1 MFEHGTTKLRETAA
15 TQEEYDEV
23 LGVDLIPFLL
33 LLLSCCHDWGRVD
46 FMDKCFFEN
55 FKRITIN
62 LVERKPTTLA
72 HSRMTSICSGNVK
85 CGGQK
90 NRRLRCRLTEQY
102 KLALKNN
109 FNHQ

>member
-1 MFEHGTTKLRETAA
+1 MPCPTAHFLNKSGVKIQEFSARTGTTKLRETAA
-15 TQEEYDEV
+15 TQEYDEV

-33 LLLSCCHDWGRVD
+33 LLLSCCHGWGRVD

-72 HSRMTSICSGNVK
+72 HKS
-85 CGGQK
+85 
-90 NRRLRCRLTEQY
+90 
-102 KLALKNN
+102 
-109 FNHQ
+109 